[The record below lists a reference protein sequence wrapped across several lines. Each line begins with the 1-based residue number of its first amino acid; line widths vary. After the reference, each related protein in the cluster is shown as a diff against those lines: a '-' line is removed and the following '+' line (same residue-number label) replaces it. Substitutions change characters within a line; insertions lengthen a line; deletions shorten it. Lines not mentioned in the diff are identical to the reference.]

1 MCAVFQL
8 IDITMP
14 SLNVTS
20 EETPSAPA
28 TKPAIGIIYPP
39 PEVRNIVDKTASFV
53 ARNGP
58 EFETRIRQNEINNP
72 KFNFL
77 TFNDPYHAYYRH
89 KVKEFQ
95 EGRGQEPSAVLKS
108 GFGFL
113 PQKPAFAE
121 HLKSAVEAQVPLE
134 PPAEFE
140 FIADPPSISAFDLDM
155 VKLTAQFVARNGRQ
169 FLTNLMKIEARNY
182 QFDFLRPQHSL
193 FNYFTKLVEQYTKI
207 LIPPKDLLGKLR
219 KEADNYH
226 VILDEVKH
234 RMEWA
239 RHQER
244 ERKREEEEKEKER
257 VSYAQVDW
265 HDFVV
270 VETVE
275 YLPSE
280 AGNLPPP
287 TTPDEVGARML
298 QQQRYDEGVTDEDAG
313 NAEDDVEP
321 EDEVLSGAEEP
332 DEEEEEEEEEE
343 FDEEDKVVTRSA
355 AVPAIQLPLAPPQ
368 HPPQHPPQLAPQ
380 PPPQPP
386 GTMVGADTQV
396 QDMEEDSE
404 SESEGEDEDK
414 LEKRNDV
421 AAPSMIVPPPPPPP
435 VPKDV
440 GPKLPP
446 LPPNPENVIIRKDYD
461 PKAPKVVEQVA
472 GKFLVSPITGEQI
485 PAEKIQEHMRIG
497 LLDPKWIEQRDR
509 ALAERREQEEVYAQ
523 GSAIS
528 DQLKDLAARRTD
540 IFGSGAEETQIGKKI
555 GEEDKKEKTKVIW
568 DGHSASMEKVSQ
580 KARENITIEDQ
591 IAVIHKVQGLVSD
604 EEKEKIG
611 PAMPKTAPPEPVP
624 QPKGTAGLTNVHT
637 PSVPAPPPPPTTATT
652 ASTSTPRGL
661 PPLPMSKPPLPPVQP
676 PPPAAPP
683 KLPVGNILPV
693 PVPPGMMMMAQPG
706 PPGQGVLGPRPP
718 LAVPPVVR
726 APFMPGIPM
735 PPVMQP
741 VIPPPVKPAPPAAP
755 MRPPTDMSST
765 DDEPPTKRSKTEDQL
780 ITEGEFLM
788 QHKGPVTF
796 QVQVPSLLDKSE
808 WKLGGQSLTV
818 TLPLT
823 DTVSV
828 IKAKVF
834 DELGMPAGKQKLQLD
849 GMFMKDSNTLA
860 FYNFT
865 PMCVVQLQV
874 KERGGRKK

>member
-1 MCAVFQL
+1 
-8 IDITMP
+8 MP
-14 SLNVTS
+14 SLNATI
-20 EETPSAPA
+20 EEVPAAPA
-28 TKPAIGIIYPP
+28 TKPVIGIIYPP

-77 TFNDPYHAYYRH
+77 TLNDPYHAYYRH

-121 HLKSAVEAQVPLE
+121 QLKSAVEIQAPLE
-134 PPAEFE
+134 PPPEFE

-169 FLTNLMKIEARNY
+169 FLTSLMKLEARNY

-219 KEADNYH
+219 NEAESH
-226 VILDEVKH
+226 HAILDQVKY

-239 RHQER
+239 QHQER

-257 VSYAQVDW
+257 VSYAQIDW

-280 AGNLPPP
+280 VGNLPPP

-298 QQQRYDEGVTDEDAG
+298 QQQRFDEGITEDTG
-313 NAEDDVEP
+313 TAEEDVEP
-321 EDEVLSGAEEP
+321 EDEAASVGEEEVAEE
-332 DEEEEEEEEEE
+332 DE
-343 FDEEDKVVTRSA
+343 FDELDEEDEVVTRGA
-355 AVPAIQLPLAPPQ
+355 TTPTVIPPPPPAPPQ
-368 HPPQHPPQLAPQ
+368 PVSTA
-380 PPPQPP
+380 
-386 GTMVGADTQV
+386 VGADTQV

-404 SESEGEDEDK
+404 TESEGEEDDK
-414 LEKRNDV
+414 LENHNDIG
-421 AAPSMIVPPPPPPP
+421 PGMLIPPPPPPP
-435 VPKDV
+435 IPKDV

-461 PKAPKVVEQVA
+461 PKAPKMVEQTS

-540 IFGSGAEETQIGKKI
+540 IFGSGAEETQIGRKI

-591 IAVIHKVQGLVSD
+591 IAGIHKVKGLVAD
-604 EEKEKIG
+604 DEKEKIG
-611 PAMPKTAPPEPVP
+611 PAMPKIPPEPMSVP
-624 QPKGTAGLTNVHT
+624 K
-637 PSVPAPPPPPTTATT
+637 VPAPPNPVQTSQVPVLPPPPSTA
-652 ASTSTPRGL
+652 TSTPSA
-661 PPLPMSKPPLPPVQP
+661 PSVPPMSKPPLPPVQP
-676 PPPAAPP
+676 APTPGGPPGKVPM
-683 KLPVGNILPV
+683 GNILPV
-693 PVPPGMMMMAQPG
+693 PVPPGMVMMAQPT
-706 PPGQGVLGPRPP
+706 PQGQGVLGPRPP

-726 APFMPGIPM
+726 PPFMPGIPM

-741 VIPPPVKPAPPAAP
+741 VIPPPVKPAPPAPA
-755 MRPPTDMSST
+755 RPHPDTAAM
-765 DDEPPTKRSKTEDQL
+765 DDEPPSKRSRTEDQL
-780 ITEGEFLM
+780 IPEHDFLA
-788 QHKGPVTF
+788 QNKGPVTF
-796 QVQVPSLLDKSE
+796 QVQVPNMMDKSE
-808 WKLGGQSLTV
+808 WKLGGQSFTI

-828 IKAKVF
+828 IKAKMF

-860 FYNFT
+860 YYNFL
-865 PMCVVQLQV
+865 PMSVVQLQV

>member
-1 MCAVFQL
+1 
-8 IDITMP
+8 MP
-14 SLNVTS
+14 SLNAST
-20 EETPSAPA
+20 EEAPAAAPA

-77 TFNDPYHAYYRH
+77 TLNDPYHAYYRH

-95 EGRGQEPSAVLKS
+95 EGRGQEPNAVLKS

-121 HLKSAVEAQVPLE
+121 QLKSAAEVQAPLE
-134 PPAEFE
+134 PPPEFE

-219 KEADNYH
+219 KEADSH
-226 VILDEVKH
+226 QVILDQVKY
-234 RMEWA
+234 RTEWA
-239 RHQER
+239 KHQER

-257 VSYAQVDW
+257 VSYAQIDW

-280 AGNLPPP
+280 VGNLPPP

-298 QQQRYDEGVTDEDAG
+298 QQQRYDEGVAEDDAG
-313 NAEDDVEP
+313 NEEDVEP
-321 EDEVLSGAEEP
+321 EEELP
-332 DEEEEEEEEEE
+332 DEEEEPVEDEDEL
-343 FDEEDKVVTRSA
+343 DEEDEVVTRGA
-355 AVPAIQLPLAPPQ
+355 TTPAIRLPPA
-368 HPPQHPPQLAPQ
+368 
-380 PPPQPP
+380 PPQPP
-386 GTMVGADTQV
+386 GTAVGADTQV
-396 QDMEEDSE
+396 FDMEEESE
-404 SESEGEDEDK
+404 SESEGEEEDRP
-414 LEKRNDV
+414 EKTNDAV
-421 AAPSMIVPPPPPPP
+421 AGILVPPPPPPP
-435 VPKDV
+435 IPKDV

-461 PKAPKVVEQVA
+461 PKAPKMMEQSA
-472 GKFLVSPITGEQI
+472 GKFLVSPTTGEQI

-555 GEEDKKEKTKVIW
+555 GEEDKKEKATKVVW

-591 IAVIHKVQGLVSD
+591 IAVIHKVQGLVAD
-604 EEKEKIG
+604 DEKEKIG
-611 PAMPKTAPPEPVP
+611 PAMPKAPPEPAPAPKVSAPAVP
-624 QPKGTAGLTNVHT
+624 PPT
-637 PSVPAPPPPPTTATT
+637 VPAPPPPSTTTAAATT
-652 ASTSTPRGL
+652 SAPSA
-661 PPLPMSKPPLPPVQP
+661 PPMAKPPLPPVQP
-676 PPPAAPP
+676 PPTAGPP
-683 KLPVGNILPV
+683 SAKVPVLPV
-693 PVPPGMMMMAQPG
+693 PVPPGMVMMTQPT
-706 PPGQGVLGPRPP
+706 PQGQGVLGPRPP
-718 LAVPPVVR
+718 LTVPPVVR
-726 APFMPGIPM
+726 PPFMPGIPM

-741 VIPPPVKPAPPAAP
+741 PVIPPPVKPAPPPAP
-755 MRPPTDMSST
+755 RPPPDTSA

-780 ITEGEFLM
+780 VPENEFLA
-788 QHKGPVTF
+788 QNKGPVTF
-796 QVQVPSLLDKSE
+796 HVQVPNMLDKSD
-808 WKLGGQSLTV
+808 WKLGGQSFVV

-828 IKAKVF
+828 IKAKMF

-860 FYNFT
+860 YYNFT
-865 PMCVVQLQV
+865 AMCVVQLQV

>member
-1 MCAVFQL
+1 
-8 IDITMP
+8 MP
-14 SLNVTS
+14 SLNAAT
-20 EETPSAPA
+20 EDAPA
-28 TKPAIGIIYPP
+28 APAAKPVIGIIYPP

-58 EFETRIRQNEINNP
+58 EFETRIRQNEISNP

-77 TFNDPYHAYYRH
+77 TVNDPYHAYYRH

-113 PQKPAFAE
+113 PQKPAFADQ
-121 HLKSAVEAQVPLE
+121 LKSTIEVQAPLE
-134 PPAEFE
+134 PPPEFE

-219 KEADNYH
+219 KEASSHN
-226 VILDEVKH
+226 VILDQVKH

-239 RHQER
+239 KQQER

-257 VSYAQVDW
+257 VSYAQIDW

-298 QQQRYDEGVTDEDAG
+298 QQQRYDEGITENDE
-313 NAEDDVEP
+313 AEVADD
-321 EDEVLSGAEEP
+321 LEP
-332 DEEEEEEEEEE
+332 DEEVASGGEAEEEEDDDE
-343 FDEEDKVVTRSA
+343 FDEEDEVVTRSA
-355 AVPAIQLPLAPPQ
+355 TTAPAAHLPPA
-368 HPPQHPPQLAPQ
+368 

-386 GTMVGADTQV
+386 SATVGADTQV
-396 QDMEEDSE
+396 QDMEEDSDT
-404 SESEGEDEDK
+404 ESEGEDEDK
-414 LEKRNDV
+414 LEKREGDTSSI
-421 AAPSMIVPPPPPPP
+421 AIPPPPPPM
-435 VPKDV
+435 PKDV

-461 PKAPKVVEQVA
+461 PKAPKLVEQAA
-472 GKFLVSPITGEQI
+472 GKYLVSPITGEQI

-509 ALAERREQEEVYAQ
+509 AMAERREQEEVYAQ

-555 GEEDKKEKTKVIW
+555 GEEDKKEKAKVIW

-580 KARENITIEDQ
+580 KARENISIEDQ
-591 IAVIHKVQGLVSD
+591 IAVIHKVQGLVAD
-604 EEKEKIG
+604 DEKEKIG
-611 PAMPKTAPPEPVP
+611 PAMPKAGPEPVP
-624 QPKGTAGLTNVHT
+624 LPKA
-637 PSVPAPPPPPTTATT
+637 PVPAPTSVPISAPVPPPPSTAATSSPA
-652 ASTSTPRGL
+652 ASIPA
-661 PPLPMSKPPLPPVQP
+661 PPMSKPPLPPVQP
-676 PPPAAPP
+676 PPAAA
-683 KLPVGNILPV
+683 KVPVVPV
-693 PVPPGMMMMAQPG
+693 PVRPGMMVMPPQPQ
-706 PPGQGVLGPRPP
+706 GQGVLGPRPP

-741 VIPPPVKPAPPAAP
+741 VIPPPVKPPMPPASV
-755 MRPPTDMSST
+755 RPPTEAL
-765 DDEPPTKRSKTEDQL
+765 DDEPPVKRSKTEDQL
-780 ITEGEFLM
+780 IPENDFLM
-788 QHKGPVTF
+788 QSKGPVTF
-796 QVQVPSLLDKSE
+796 QVQVPNLLDKSE
-808 WKLGGQSLTV
+808 WKLGGQSFTI

-828 IKAKVF
+828 IKAKMF

>member
-1 MCAVFQL
+1 
-8 IDITMP
+8 MP
-14 SLNVTS
+14 SLNATT
-20 EETPSAPA
+20 EEVPAAPA
-28 TKPAIGIIYPP
+28 TKPVIGIIYPP

-77 TFNDPYHAYYRH
+77 TLNDPYHAYYRH

-121 HLKSAVEAQVPLE
+121 QLKSAIEVQTPLE
-134 PPAEFE
+134 PPPEFE

-219 KEADNYH
+219 KEAESH
-226 VILDEVKH
+226 HAILDQVKY

-239 RHQER
+239 KHQER

-257 VSYAQVDW
+257 VSYAQIDW

-275 YLPSE
+275 YLTSE
-280 AGNLPPP
+280 TGNLPPP

-298 QQQRYDEGVTDEDAG
+298 QQQRFEEGIADDDSG
-313 NAEDDVEP
+313 NVDDVEP
-321 EDEVLSGAEEP
+321 EDAGSVGEVEEEP
-332 DEEEEEEEEEE
+332 EEEEDEYEL
-343 FDEEDKVVTRSA
+343 DEEDEVVTRGAITPA
-355 AVPAIQLPLAPPQ
+355 AQLPPAPP
-368 HPPQHPPQLAPQ
+368 
-380 PPPQPP
+380 PPPPS
-386 GTMVGADTQV
+386 TAVGADTQV

-404 SESEGEDEDK
+404 SESEGEDDDK

-421 AAPSMIVPPPPPPP
+421 VPPGVLVPPPPPPP
-435 VPKDV
+435 IPKDV

-446 LPPNPENVIIRKDYD
+446 LPPNPESVIIRKDYD
-461 PKAPKVVEQVA
+461 PKAPKVMEQMA

-555 GEEDKKEKTKVIW
+555 GEEDKKEKAKVVW

-591 IAVIHKVQGLVSD
+591 IAVIHKVQGLVAD
-604 EEKEKIG
+604 DEKEKIG
-611 PAMPKTAPPEPVP
+611 PAMPKVPPEPMAI
-624 QPKGTAGLTNVHT
+624 PKTSAP
-637 PSVPAPPPPPTTATT
+637 PSVQTPAVAAPPPPSSPA
-652 ASTSTPRGL
+652 TSTTPAPNL
-661 PPLPMSKPPLPPVQP
+661 PPMSKPPLPPVQP
-676 PPPAAPP
+676 PLDPAPIPP
-683 KLPVGNILPV
+683 KPPMANVVPV
-693 PVPPGMMMMAQPG
+693 PVPPGMVMMGQPA

-718 LAVPPVVR
+718 MAVPPVVR
-726 APFMPGIPM
+726 PPFMPGIPM

-741 VIPPPVKPAPPAAP
+741 VIPPPVKPAPPPAPTRPHAADP
-755 MRPPTDMSST
+755 T
-765 DDEPPTKRSKTEDQL
+765 DDEPASKRSKMEDQL
-780 ITEGEFLM
+780 MTEHEFLA
-788 QHKGPVTF
+788 QNKGPVTF
-796 QVQVPSLLDKSE
+796 QVQVPNMLDKSE
-808 WKLGGQSLTV
+808 WKLGGQSFTV

-828 IKAKVF
+828 IKAKMF

-865 PMCVVQLQV
+865 PKCIVQLQV